1 MEQIIIDVFLSFLV
15 VEIKSLLTQFEFIVE
30 INLISISLK
39 EF

>member
-1 MEQIIIDVFLSFLV
+1 MEQIIIDVFLSFVV